1 MKACAL
7 RARRWKP
14 GCAARAQY
22 FKAQAEV
29 NHEEPFEAADALGR
43 KRHALGRK
51 RHALGR
57 KRHALGRKRRFS
69 PEQQRGD
76 RSAAPRLYQ

>member
-43 KRHALGRK
+43 KRHALGC
-51 RHALGR
+51 
-57 KRHALGRKRRFS
+57 KRRFS